1 MESNKKPQRVGNFYY
16 DVRENKKIFDSHV
29 SNSEKLFYHRQIIF
43 MIRVRI
49 ILYVYQTNKVVIIQ
63 R

>member
-1 MESNKKPQRVGNFYY
+1 MESNKKPQRVGTFYY

-29 SNSEKLFYHRQIIF
+29 SNPEKLFYHRQIIF

-49 ILYVYQTNKVVIIQ
+49 ILYVYQTN
-63 R
+63 

>member
-1 MESNKKPQRVGNFYY
+1 MESNKKPQRIGNFYY
-16 DVRENKKIFDSHV
+16 DVRENKKRFDSHV
-29 SNSEKLFYHRQIIF
+29 SNPEELFYQRQIIF

-49 ILYVYQTNKVVIIQ
+49 ILCVYQTNKVAIIQ